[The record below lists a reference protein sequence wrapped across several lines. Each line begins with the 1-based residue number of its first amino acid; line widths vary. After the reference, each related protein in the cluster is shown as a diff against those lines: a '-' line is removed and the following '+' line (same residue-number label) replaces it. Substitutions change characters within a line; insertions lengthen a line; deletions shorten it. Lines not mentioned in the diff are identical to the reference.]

1 MEPTMSL
8 LPRLFLVSAAAGAG
22 LLTYAALA
30 GPIGKTGMDER
41 SSAVVR
47 IGSDDAGP
55 VRIARKDGESVSV
68 EAPYTQVEVGR
79 RTRVEA
85 PFASVDVNP
94 DRRSV
99 RVQAP
104 FADVNVRW

>member
-1 MEPTMSL
+1 MSL

-22 LLTYAALA
+22 LLTYAAVA
-30 GPIGKTGMDER
+30 GPIGKTGTDER
-41 SSAVVR
+41 PTAVVR

-55 VRIARKDGESVSV
+55 VRIARKDDKTVTV
-68 EAPYTQVEVGR
+68 EAPYAQVEAGR

-99 RVQAP
+99 RVLAP
-104 FADVNVRW
+104 FADVDVRW